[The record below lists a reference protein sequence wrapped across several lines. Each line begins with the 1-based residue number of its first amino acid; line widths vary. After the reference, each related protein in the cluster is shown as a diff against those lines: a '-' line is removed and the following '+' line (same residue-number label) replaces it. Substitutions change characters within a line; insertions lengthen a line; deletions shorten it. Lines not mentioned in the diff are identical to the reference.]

1 MIIHSPIIS
10 GSLTFADGATVSYPD
25 GGEYS
30 GSFSGSLQVSEVTSH
45 IIPDAANTYDLG
57 SSTNFFRDLYIS
69 TGSLKGMSSGGT
81 VAFKLSSKAG
91 GGLKVTDDDDNEV
104 EIIAKEI
111 TLKDTSGNGNNIK
124 LKVENGA
131 LKSKKV
137 NNNQQEQSET
147 SQTANSDISGSLV
160 VSGSSTLSNTTVG
173 GTLDTTGLASLD
185 GGIDVD
191 GAFTVA
197 NSTGNVSTT
206 GTLSAGA
213 TTLTSTV
220 DVTGLASLDGGID
233 VDGAF
238 TVANSSGNVSTTG
251 TLSAG
256 NTDVATLDASGLASL
271 DGGIDVD
278 GAFTVANTSGN
289 VSTSGTLN
297 AGATTVSSLTLGS
310 TAITATGA
318 ELNILD
324 GATVSAAELNLL
336 DDVTGLVKAD
346 FTKLAGVDASAAE
359 LNILDGATVTSSELN
374 ILDGATVTTSELNI
388 LDGVTATTAELN
400 YVDGVTSNIQT
411 QLDNLS
417 GTDIGL
423 TIDGDASGTATFT
436 NLGDATLTLT
446 ISDDSHNHVISNVD
460 GLQDALNLKAPLAS
474 PALTGNPTAP
484 TQTSTNDSTRLATTA
499 FVQTRVS
506 ELIGNAG
513 STLDTLGELSASLA
527 DDQDALSSLTTTVGG
542 KLQKDQNLSDLTNSA
557 TALTNLGLTAT
568 AAELNKLDGAT
579 VTTAEINILDGVT
592 ATATELNILDGVTA
606 TTAELNKLDGVT
618 ATTTELNYVDGV
630 TSNIQTQLDGKQASG
645 TYNTIIGTDTD
656 LDTTGAQ
663 VVDQI
668 NVTDGVIQSMSKRT
682 MTLADLGYTGATNAN
697 NITNNNQLTN
707 GAGYT
712 TYSANQT
719 LNNNSNVHFEGLMV
733 GQTSGA
739 TGNTIRCVGDIVAY
753 YSDDRLKIKLGNLE
767 NALDKVNSLNGFT
780 YKPNEAALA
789 LGVDQDEVRV
799 GVSAQ
804 EVQAVLPE
812 AVKDAPV
819 ENTEGYLT
827 VQYEKIVPLL
837 IESIKELSA
846 KVAELESK

>member
-1 MIIHSPIIS
+1 M
-10 GSLTFADGATVSYPD
+10 
-25 GGEYS
+25 
-30 GSFSGSLQVSEVTSH
+30 
-45 IIPDAANTYDLG
+45 
-57 SSTNFFRDLYIS
+57 
-69 TGSLKGMSSGGT
+69 
-81 VAFKLSSKAG
+81 
-91 GGLKVTDDDDNEV
+91 
-104 EIIAKEI
+104 
-111 TLKDTSGNGNNIK
+111 
-124 LKVENGA
+124 
-131 LKSKKV
+131 
-137 NNNQQEQSET
+137 
-147 SQTANSDISGSLV
+147 
-160 VSGSSTLSNTTVG
+160 
-173 GTLDTTGLASLD
+173 
-185 GGIDVD
+185 
-191 GAFTVA
+191 
-197 NSTGNVSTT
+197 
-206 GTLSAGA
+206 
-213 TTLTSTV
+213 
-220 DVTGLASLDGGID
+220 
-233 VDGAF
+233 
-238 TVANSSGNVSTTG
+238 
-251 TLSAG
+251 
-256 NTDVATLDASGLASL
+256 
-271 DGGIDVD
+271 
-278 GAFTVANTSGN
+278 
-289 VSTSGTLN
+289 
-297 AGATTVSSLTLGS
+297 
-310 TAITATGA
+310 
-318 ELNILD
+318 
-324 GATVSAAELNLL
+324 
-336 DDVTGLVKAD
+336 
-346 FTKLAGVDASAAE
+346 
-359 LNILDGATVTSSELN
+359 
-374 ILDGATVTTSELNI
+374 
-388 LDGVTATTAELN
+388 
-400 YVDGVTSNIQT
+400 
-411 QLDNLS
+411 S